1 MDFWKDIV
9 KYRSQKYEQLNLDS
23 KFVICSICLSIV
35 GELVKQVFL
44 DFKNV
49 INILILIIHN

>member
-23 KFVICSICLSIV
+23 KYAICSICLKIV